1 MKARIVS
8 VALCGI
14 LGITLGTGCE
24 SARKRTKVDRNK
36 TGLFSDDRAVLARK
50 FEGIVRGK
58 TTKAELTAMGFDLN
72 AKNIQGFTG
81 VPAFRELFGP
91 DVFRNAI
98 DGNNGFDKRLPEYN
112 SYTLYQ
118 IPYKDTLVTS
128 DRIYMNKKVTTTVGW
143 DSLYSIVTHNDV
155 VIYAA
160 PKELFLDQLQTD
172 RRVFGG
178 PIDLI
183 GEIGGTLGFLK

>member
-1 MKARIVS
+1 MKSRIVA
-8 VALCGI
+8 VALCSLFI
-14 LGITLGTGCE
+14 LTLGTGCE
-24 SARKRTKVDRNK
+24 SARKRTKLDRNK
-36 TGLFSDDRAVLARK
+36 TGMFSNDRQVLKEK

-58 TTKAELTAMGFDLN
+58 TTLTDLEWAGFDLKSRN
-72 AKNIQGFTG
+72 VQKFTG

-98 DGNNGFDKRLPEYN
+98 DGNVGFDKRLPEFN

-118 IPYKDTLVTS
+118 IPYKDLTVTS

-143 DSLYSIVTHNDV
+143 DSLYSIVLHNDI

-160 PKELFLDQLQTD
+160 PREVFMDQLQTD
-172 RRVFGG
+172 RRIFGG
-178 PIDLI
+178 PIDLLQ
-183 GEIGGTLGFLK
+183 EIGGMLGFLK